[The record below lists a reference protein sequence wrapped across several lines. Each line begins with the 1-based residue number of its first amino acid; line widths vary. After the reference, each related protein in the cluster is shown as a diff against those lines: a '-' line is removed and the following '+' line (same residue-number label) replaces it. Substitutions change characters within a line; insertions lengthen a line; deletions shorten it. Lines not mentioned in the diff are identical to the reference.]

1 MSSQA
6 MKRLKSSSSVKSSHT
21 FKLKNSS
28 SKIEI
33 TSRPKTNKNKNK
45 KYVHNIKYPILK
57 KIYDDLDKIDP
68 DKLMLQTNPLLN
80 STKTIEQIQMY
91 YFRIQQEMNKFQI
104 QEQKKKMLTEKLS
117 DVQSQIDQI
126 ANPQKVISISQIM
139 EEARNYDYKN
149 NNNSNNILTYNYSS
163 NKEEAFG
170 SQKENK
176 PIIDYTVKIRVL
188 EKDLEYTYQG
198 FNLIKSKNN
207 KLISQLDELRKQNLY
222 HMNKLNELKK
232 VLKNSDEKFKKDK
245 IKVEENLSVKD
256 EEVIFKQLL
265 EKQKTL
271 NEVNKKM
278 TDNIKE
284 INMEITQKKAKEKYL
299 NFKKKNLEKKAEL
312 IEKKRVEQLDN
323 FNKDIKHELD
333 KIKDFKKDSEILES
347 LDQNKLI
354 QLEQLLNDIFEET
367 RTDNSKQLIDY
378 LAKSCEENL
387 KFKNTVETL
396 QEKVSKLEVE
406 VSELEY
412 IISFCEQNLMVKKN
426 SKLGENEILQIKK
439 INNARDLYIKLQYKV
454 INDLY
459 RNYLNQ
465 FFELI
470 KEYNENEVMGKPD
483 KNNNIIEFMHDINER
498 LRKFHDKL
506 KSNGTNKESFDFNKW
521 NHKWDKINKVK
532 EGVINNY
539 MKTFGEGLKF
549 DPKNIEDMVE
559 EFLIKEKNNK
569 EKSMNLGIN

>member
-149 NNNSNNILTYNYSS
+149 NNNNNILTYNYSS

-333 KIKDFKKDSEILES
+333 KIKDFKKDSEILQS

-354 QLEQLLNDIFEET
+354 KLEQLLNDIFEET

-426 SKLGENEILQIKK
+426 SKLGENEISQIKK

>member
-426 SKLGENEILQIKK
+426 SKLGENEISQIKK

-470 KEYNENEVMGKPD
+470 KEYNRIMTIKTNDIVIDVDLFRYILYNYKGEKSDNYEYFYFTTKSFKFYFSSNREEKD
-483 KNNNIIEFMHDINER
+483 LELFILILLKHIIMI
-498 LRKFHDKL
+498 
-506 KSNGTNKESFDFNKW
+506 
-521 NHKWDKINKVK
+521 
-532 EGVINNY
+532 
-539 MKTFGEGLKF
+539 
-549 DPKNIEDMVE
+549 
-559 EFLIKEKNNK
+559 EKNYINLWK
-569 EKSMNLGIN
+569 FCMN